1 MDKIWFSKRAFRFLL
16 KYSAHNLIYSVVG
29 GYFIL
34 SLLLFSF
41 FDINIGIPCLF
52 TLLFGFHCWG
62 CGMTHAILEL
72 MHLDFTGAYQANPL
86 VFVVVPVGVYYIRQ
100 DFLAFLKKEGFSI
113 RK

>member
-1 MDKIWFSKRAFRFLL
+1 MDKISPSKIFNILF

-34 SLLLFSF
+34 SLLLYTF

-52 TLLFGFHCWG
+52 TLLFGYHCWG

-72 MHLDFTGAYQANPL
+72 IHLNVAGAYHENPL
-86 VFVVVPVGVYYIRQ
+86 VFIVVPAGIYYIAQ
-100 DFLAFLKKEGFSI
+100 DFLAFLKKENISI
-113 RK
+113 QK